1 LTTRWTECF
10 EIQTVK
16 KRSNKSNPGRKP
28 PEKNRGGPVVELTP
42 RRKWI
47 FRLVAL
53 IGLPLLLLVALEI
66 ILRLAGYGYA
76 PDFFQKI
83 RVGEK
88 YFLVGSE
95 SFSLRFFPPRLARR
109 PSPFMMEAEKPAGT
123 YRIFILGESAARGEP
138 EPPFAASRYLETLLN
153 ARFSGT
159 RFQVVNLGITAVN
172 SHVILPIA
180 RDCARQHGDLWIIY
194 MGNNEMVGPF
204 GAATVFGAKAPPLAL
219 VRLNLALQK
228 TRLGQL
234 LKNAGQKLQ
243 QGNSGTSAWGGMEMF
258 MGNQIRPDA
267 PAREIVYENFQKNL
281 RDIVKTGLDSGAKIL
296 LNTVAVNLKDCPPF
310 ASLINSNLSTMDR
323 ARFDQLYTAGVAAA
337 AQNDFAD
344 AAEKFAAAAEVDP
357 QFPELQFRRGESLLQ
372 LKDAAAAR
380 KHFQQ
385 ACDDDAL
392 PFRADSRINEIIAAT
407 AKKTAD
413 EKLVLFDAARALAAN
428 PDGVCGAETFF
439 EHVHFNFDGN
449 YRLGRAWAEQVEK
462 MLPPEITRPADGAEW
477 MAQEVCEQRL
487 GLTDWNR
494 FTVLLDVM
502 NRLGHPPLSGQL
514 NNAQRLAELRATVNG
529 LRARMT
535 PAAANTARE
544 SYQAAIQRAPEDH
557 FLHENFAEFL
567 ESAHALKPATAQWQQ
582 VCELMPHDAF
592 AFYQAGR
599 LLALQGEWPA
609 AQAALLQAQSLR
621 PNQTEV
627 GYELGNVQFSQKN
640 FEAALREYDRVRRLE
655 PQNAM
660 YCAEAGN
667 ALVKLNHHAEAIA
680 LFREAVRLQ
689 PELLEAHFALGAEL
703 VAGNQFEE
711 AEHEFAEAVRLQP
724 ENPRTHFNFG
734 VFLARQ
740 GKLDE
745 ASRQLQEV
753 LRLEPDNLQA
763 QEYFKQIEGWKNHFP
778 R

>member
-1 LTTRWTECF
+1 MAARWTGCF

-16 KRSNKSNPGRKP
+16 KRHNKSYAGRKP
-28 PEKNRGGPVVELTP
+28 PVKKLRGAATVELTA

-53 IGLPLLLLVALEI
+53 VVLPLLLLVALEI

-88 YFLVGSE
+88 DFLVSNE
-95 SFSLRFFPPRLARR
+95 SFSLRFFPPQLARR

-123 YRIFILGESAARGEP
+123 CRIFILGESAARGEP

-159 RFQVVNLGITAVN
+159 RFEVVNLGITAIN
-172 SHVILPIA
+172 SHVILPVA

-228 TRLGQL
+228 THLGQL
-234 LKNAGQKLQ
+234 LKNTGQKLAR
-243 QGNSGTSAWGGMEMF
+243 GNSGTPAWGGMEMF
-258 MGNQIRPDA
+258 VGNQIRPDA
-267 PAREIVYENFQKNL
+267 PAKETVYENFQKNL

-310 ASLINSNLSTMDR
+310 ASLVNSNLPATDR
-323 ARFDQLYTAGVAAA
+323 AQFDQLYAAGVAAA
-337 AQNDFAD
+337 AHNDFAD
-344 AAEKFAAAAEVDP
+344 AAEKFAAAAKVDP
-357 QFPELQFRRGESLLQ
+357 QFPELQFRWAESLLQ
-372 LKDAAAAR
+372 MKDAAAGR
-380 KHFQQ
+380 HFQQ

-392 PFRADSRINEIIAAT
+392 PFRADSRINEIITAT

-413 EKLVLFDAARALAAN
+413 EKLVLFDAATALAAN

-462 MLPPEITRPADGAEW
+462 MLPPEMTRQADAAEW
-477 MAQEVCEQRL
+477 MSQEICEQRL

-502 NRLGHPPLSGQL
+502 NRLGRPPLSGQL
-514 NNAQRLAELRATVNG
+514 NNAQRLAGLRAAVNE

-535 PAAANTARE
+535 AAADTARE
-544 SYQAAIQRAPEDH
+544 IYAAAIRRAPEDH

-567 ESAHALKPATAQWQQ
+567 ESVHELQPATAQWQQ
-582 VCELMPHDAF
+582 VCGLMPHDAF

-609 AQAALLQAQSLR
+609 AQTALLQAQTLR

-627 GYELGNVQFSQKN
+627 GYELGNVQFGQKN
-640 FEAALREYDRVRRLE
+640 FEAALREYERVRQLE

-660 YCAEAGN
+660 YCAAAGN
-667 ALVKLNHHAEAIA
+667 ALVRLNRHAEAIA

-703 VAGNQFEE
+703 VAGRQFEE

-724 ENPRTHFNFG
+724 ENPRSHFNLG

-740 GKLDE
+740 GKLDGALRE
-745 ASRQLQEV
+745 LQEA
-753 LRLEPDNLQA
+753 LRLAPDNLQA
-763 QEYFKQIEGWKNHFP
+763 REYLKQIESWKNHP
-778 R
+778 P